1 MQLFNRNRVV
11 KSAEYDNKMFPES
24 SENSSKNESLF
35 LLDDNNFDKDMLN
48 TLINLDNLNGSDIP
62 RNMWGKRFEL
72 FLAKLFEHAGYKV
85 EKVSEAG
92 KPDNGIDLI
101 IEKDNQRIAIQAKNY
116 KLDGVY
122 SVDKTT
128 VQNFVGAIEIRKDIT
143 SGALI
148 TTHFFTENAIEVCS
162 NLSPDNKKVELIN
175 REKLIFLIAKVY
187 PELLAK
193 AFFEK
198 EIQIFPRCPQ
208 CGSITIKKKFN
219 KETHES
225 FYGCIHFPCCKGYVS
240 IKNN

>member
-1 MQLFNRNRVV
+1 MHLFNRIKMEKN
-11 KSAEYDNKMFPES
+11 SEYDSNMFSEKIES
-24 SENSSKNESLF
+24 LEKKESLF
-35 LLDDNNFDKDMLN
+35 LFEEDNVDKNMLN

-62 RNMWGKRFEL
+62 RNMWGQRFES
-72 FLAKLFEHAGYKV
+72 FLVKLFEHAGYKV

-92 KPDNGIDLI
+92 KSDNGIDMI
-101 IEKDNQRIAIQAKNY
+101 IEKDDQRIAIQAKNY

-175 REKLIFLIAKVY
+175 REKLIFLISKIY

-198 EIQIFPRCPQ
+198 EIQIFPRCPR
-208 CGSITIKKKFN
+208 CGSITIKKKSR
-219 KETHES
+219 KPGTEY
-225 FYGCIHFPCCKGYVS
+225 FYGCIHYPNCQGIVGG
-240 IKNN
+240 N